1 MSRRLPPAPARGTDK
16 PTQMNSE
23 TPDTLPVTEQEN
35 PKTANLSSSST
46 EDILGLMSDEDALV
60 AGAVRRVLPAV
71 AQAVDGI
78 VNRMNAGGRLFYLG
92 TGTSG
97 RLGVLDASE
106 IPPTFG
112 VPRDM
117 VQGVI
122 AGGYDACHRA
132 VEASED
138 DATAGREDL
147 KDRGF
152 SRGDALVGIAAS
164 GGTPYTAGALAYAR
178 ELGAFTVAVTC
189 VPESPIT
196 KIVDVSIVPVVGA
209 EVLAG
214 STRLKA
220 GTAQKMVLNMLSTA
234 TMTKLGYVSGNRMTN
249 VNAGNKK
256 LRARAARILMAET
269 GIGETEAARAL
280 KEAGGELRVALVM
293 SAAKCGAT
301 EASAALA
308 TSRGVVKKAVDEIR
322 SLQRP

>member
-1 MSRRLPPAPARGTDK
+1 
-16 PTQMNSE
+16 MNS
-23 TPDTLPVTEQEN
+23 DDLASLPVTEQEN
-35 PKTANLSSSST
+35 PKTTTLSSSST
-46 EDILGLMSDEDALV
+46 DEILRLMNDEDALV
-60 AGAVRRVLPAV
+60 AAAVREVLPTV

-78 VNRMNAGGRLFYLG
+78 VSRIEAGGKLFYVG

-112 VPRDM
+112 VSRDM
-117 VQGVI
+117 IQAVI

-147 KDRGF
+147 KARGF
-152 SRGDALVGIAAS
+152 AQGDALVGIAAS

-178 ELGAFTVAVTC
+178 ELGAFTVAITC
-189 VPESPIT
+189 VPDSLIT
-196 KIVDVSIVPVVGA
+196 KTAEVSIVPVVGP
-209 EVLAG
+209 EVLTG

-220 GTAQKMVLNMLSTA
+220 GTAQKLVLNMLSTA

-256 LRARAARILMAET
+256 LRARASRILMAET
-269 GIGETEAARAL
+269 GLDKDGAARAL
-280 KEAGGELRVALVM
+280 DEAGGDLRVALVM
-293 SAAKCGAT
+293 SATKCDSAKAKQ
-301 EASAALA
+301 ALA
-308 TSRGVVKKAVDEIR
+308 TSRGVVKKAVEELINNSPTSNVQSPKSKD
-322 SLQRP
+322 